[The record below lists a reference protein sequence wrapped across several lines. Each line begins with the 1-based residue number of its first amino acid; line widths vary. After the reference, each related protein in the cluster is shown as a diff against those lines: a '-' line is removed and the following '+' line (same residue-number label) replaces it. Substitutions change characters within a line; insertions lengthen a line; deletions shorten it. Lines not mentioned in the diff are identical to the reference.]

1 MAVRAAASAGRWIR
15 REIQIILWPPGSP
28 DLIRIDYLFWDYIKN
43 YSIWTQFE
51 T

>member
-1 MAVRAAASAGRWIR
+1 MEVTVAASAGRWI
-15 REIQIILWPPGSP
+15 LWQPGSP
-28 DLIRIDYLFWDYIKN
+28 DLIWIDYLFWGYIKN